1 MASLKDIKRK
11 VGAVQ
16 KTKQITRAM
25 NMVAASKFKSSQV
38 RMENFRPYAGKFMD
52 VLNSLAL
59 RVNTMSH
66 PLLAVRDP
74 KKIRVVCMTS
84 DRGLCGG
91 FNTNLIK
98 ATERFL
104 KDKSS
109 EGKEISLLSVG
120 RKGRDYFRKK
130 ANIIGQ
136 WVDILSKFDMTL
148 SVSISDDVIAPFIK
162 EEYDE
167 LYLIYNQFVN
177 VDVRRAAGDPDQNF
191 RNVFSGQRVH
201 AGINLFGGSRVAL
214 ETHQR
219 KFRFRQPRIHRADAD
234 ARADQFQPQRA
245 GRAINRA
252 TLVSRVA
259 GDRADIDDACPRV
272 ARHERQR
279 RARHPQHA
287 EHVRLDHRLP
297 IGVLA
302 FGDRVNAMRAAGVV
316 DQNVKLSA
324 IRLPPS
330 DFFPRPRNKFFDAG
344 RFRDIKKMKMR
355 LACPGLFHFHGD
367 CFQAVN
373 APRAQQQFCAGRA
386 KRARRRR
393 AETGRCAG
401 DENPFVFER

>member
-59 RVNTMSH
+59 RVENISH

-74 KKIRVVCMTS
+74 RKIRVICMTS

-104 KDKSS
+104 KDKSQ
-109 EGKEISLLSVG
+109 EGKEISLINVG

-136 WVDILSKFDMTL
+136 WVDILGKFDMTL
-148 SVSISDDVIAPFIK
+148 AVSISNDLITPFIK

-177 VDVRRAAGDPDQNF
+177 VSV
-191 RNVFSGQRVH
+191 QRPTV
-201 AGINLFGGSRVAL
+201 
-214 ETHQR
+214 
-219 KFRFRQPRIHRADAD
+219 
-234 ARADQFQPQRA
+234 
-245 GRAINRA
+245 
-252 TLVSRVA
+252 
-259 GDRADIDDACPRV
+259 
-272 ARHERQR
+272 
-279 RARHPQHA
+279 
-287 EHVRLDHRLP
+287 
-297 IGVLA
+297 
-302 FGDRVNAMRAAGVV
+302 
-316 DQNVKLSA
+316 
-324 IRLPPS
+324 IRLFPLPS
-330 DFFPRPRNKFFDAG
+330 IGQDVDVDP
-344 RFRDIKKMKMR
+344 
-355 LACPGLFHFHGD
+355 
-367 CFQAVN
+367 
-373 APRAQQQFCAGRA
+373 
-386 KRARRRR
+386 
-393 AETGRCAG
+393 
-401 DENPFVFER
+401 